1 MNGSGESVFL
11 VSACRSRAIWRSALY
26 GEMKEVRAMVVES
39 ANSLA
44 TCHQVYQH
52 SVALG
57 CDRASITSAIRLMFS
72 SRSFGEKPRSL
83 FKPKRT
89 LSPSSL

>member
-1 MNGSGESVFL
+1 
-11 VSACRSRAIWRSALY
+11 
-26 GEMKEVRAMVVES
+26 MVVES

-44 TCHQVYQH
+44 TCHIVRQYPVE
-52 SVALG
+52 AR
-57 CDRASITSAIRLMFS
+57 CDGARITSAIRLMFS